1 MRVKICG
8 MTHAEDVAA
17 AVEAGADAVGFI
29 LYHRSKRFISLDQ
42 AVELARRVPPYVQRI
57 AVTVNASLEELAAIR
72 ASAQFDWIQLHGD
85 ESPEL
90 CRDLAAK
97 GFRILKALGLPR
109 ALSAAPLA
117 HYGVPAF
124 LLDKAAAEY
133 GGTGETFDWNL
144 AVAFQKEAGVPCVLS
159 GGLTPENVVQAIA
172 TVHPYAVDVCSG
184 VESVPGRKDHS
195 KMQKFITLCRSN

>member
-29 LYHRSKRFISLDQ
+29 LYHRSKRFVSLDE
-42 AVELARRVPPYVQRI
+42 AVELARHVPPYVQRV

-90 CRDLAAK
+90 CRDLAAR

-109 ALSAAPLA
+109 ALPAPPAA

-124 LLDKAAAEY
+124 LLDKAAPEY

-144 AVAFQKEAGVPCVLS
+144 AVAFQNEAGVPCVLS
-159 GGLTPENVVQAIA
+159 GGLTPENVVQAIG

-184 VESVPGRKDHS
+184 VESVPGRKDHA
-195 KMQKFITLCRSN
+195 KMLKFITLCRSN